1 MDLTLIGVVIGAIL
15 ILFLIRGVGF
25 AFARNAAR
33 TAYRNGMNAEIQRP
47 NRRPRVSVVQ
57 PPEQVYLGG
66 ENRYERGPG
75 MEAPPVYTK
84 ADTPPEYVDVTNL
97 PAVPPPTTVR

>member
-47 NRRPRVSVVQ
+47 NRRPRVSGIF
-57 PPEQVYLGG
+57 PFWAWGL
-66 ENRYERGPG
+66 
-75 MEAPPVYTK
+75 ME
-84 ADTPPEYVDVTNL
+84 
-97 PAVPPPTTVR
+97 